1 MHFLDGCVDASRPRR
16 RDARI
21 TNVVLPMTNPDD
33 ATRGVER
40 RGRGAASVVGGCAVG
55 VVFISVVRLELGRG

>member
-16 RDARI
+16 REARI
-21 TNVVLPMTNPDD
+21 TNVLPMTRRV
-33 ATRGVER
+33 RGEER